1 MDRLLT
7 GTKLIYMIGDKIIT
21 YTQAGELRRSTDKTI
36 VLRTGCFD
44 ILHIGH
50 IRTLEKDKKAADIV
64 VVGVG
69 KDSNI
74 AFNKRK
80 PLYDQYNRA
89 YILASLSCVD
99 YVVIL
104 DEESINNID
113 HTNLLSILKPD
124 YWHIPTDDISVNYKK
139 QLADRLGI
147 RLLVVPLISV
157 SNFGKVQEPHSSDI
171 VKHEV

>member
-1 MDRLLT
+1 
-7 GTKLIYMIGDKIIT
+7 MIRDKIIT
-21 YTQAGELRRSTDKTI
+21 YNQAEEFRKSTDKTI
-36 VLRTGCFD
+36 VFRTGCFD

-50 IRTLEKDKKAADIV
+50 ILTLEKDKEIGDIV

-74 AFNKRK
+74 ATNKRK

-89 YILASLSCVD
+89 YMLAALSCVD

-104 DEESINNID
+104 DEVSVNNID

-124 YWHIPTDDISVNYKK
+124 YWHLPTDDISINNKK
-139 QLADRLGI
+139 QLANKIGI
-147 RLLVVPLISV
+147 KLFVVPLISV
-157 SNFGKVQEPHSSDI
+157 SNFGKIQEPHSSDI
-171 VKHEV
+171 VKHDI